1 MAESDASLIFD
12 VDYDTTSK
20 KIEEQLKSIIQN
32 LESSSVTKLKFSI
45 DEDSLKQI
53 QDTISGLSNG
63 LVFDSNGLQQ
73 NMNFKPIQPEITP
86 VKIPTNFVGTRG
98 QSIESLV
105 AQMQN
110 QIGKIAQSPVKVKI
124 QSDTDDKGNIEKTKA
139 TIEYINKDLGITEQ
153 QIYSIEKAGDTLKA
167 TLKSINVLSDKKS
180 NIVNTSKENE
190 SLKTMSANIKKTQID
205 LDSLSKKLQSIS
217 RDYQYDEIT
226 PGTANKTLSQIN
238 DKIAEFSDTSRTF
251 KQRKKDYEEII
262 SLVSRLRSE
271 ISNLNLQEKQF
282 VKSDTKSS
290 KINTYIDKAQS
301 QIDIYKNTISKFSSL
316 SSSNGQELYTEISS
330 TVRSMQDELNK
341 YNEGSKSM
349 KEKAAAYEKLIG
361 LSSTYKQQLE
371 ALNVELRN
379 ENANSASNTKMTN
392 LQNQISSI
400 WDKHGATIKT
410 NEEAYKAF
418 QEVQSKIN
426 IGLGKSGGYANVK
439 VAGEEVANLKKV
451 LTETGVITDG
461 LSTKMRKLFDVHLKT
476 AITMMGIHALQQ
488 GFSQLVDNVKEIDSA
503 LTQLKI
509 VSGESEIA
517 IEKFADKA
525 FKAAEKI
532 GSSATDIMFST
543 ETWSRLG
550 YSLNDSLS
558 LATTTAQFSNVGN
571 ISVEDATTSMTA
583 ILKAYSKDKQNAP
596 EDAQK
601 IADIL
606 TNVGEKYAISA
617 SELGEAL
624 KAGGA
629 SLEAANTNLEQSV
642 ALMAAGNAA
651 VQDSSK
657 VGNALKTTS
666 MRIRGATAELSDAG
680 EEVDDFCEST
690 SKMQETIKGLS
701 GVDIMEKDGKTFR
714 SIYDIMVDISN
725 VFDKLSDVNQASLL
739 EALAGKRNAT
749 VVKSIITNIKD
760 LQGAYEDAQN
770 ASGTVGKA
778 NAEYMDSIEGKL
790 NTFTAKFQEFSSAV
804 TNTDIFKGLI
814 DGGTVFVD
822 VLQQI
827 LTFGDGIVAKIGL
840 IVGIVG
846 LGSAIKL
853 GRFMPS
859 LPEDKNNGTVIK
871 LVNCW
876 EVCEY
881 YNYKVA

>member
-12 VDYDTTSK
+12 VDYQESYKNIAK
-20 KIEEQLKSIIQN
+20 KINRIVNSI
-32 LESSSVTKLKFSI
+32 EDKGVTKLKFSI
-45 DEDSLKQI
+45 DQNSVKDIK
-53 QDTISGLSNG
+53 DTLSKLSPN
-63 LVFDSNGLQQ
+63 LAFDGNGLQQ
-73 NMNFKPIQPEITP
+73 NINFKPIQPEITP
-86 VKIPTNFVGTRG
+86 VKIPTNFVGTSG

-105 AQMQN
+105 SQMQN
-110 QIGKIAQSPVKVKI
+110 QIGKIAQSPVKVKV
-124 QSDTDDKGNIEKTKA
+124 QGNTDEKGNFKATKA
-139 TIEYINKDLGITEQ
+139 FLEYINKDLGVTEQ
-153 QIYSIEKAGDTLKA
+153 RVYAIDDAGKALKA
-167 TLKSINVLSDKKS
+167 TLQSINVVSKDKS
-180 NIVNTSKENE
+180 NVVNT
-190 SLKTMSANIKKTQID
+190 
-205 LDSLSKKLQSIS
+205 
-217 RDYQYDEIT
+217 DEIKT
-226 PGTANKTLSQIN
+226 YMHNAELKVKTYENTVRKFANLSTESGRNAYN
-238 DKIAEFSDTSRTF
+238 DI
-251 KQRKKDYEEII
+251 
-262 SLVSRLRSE
+262 L
-271 ISNLNLQEKQF
+271 
-282 VKSDTKSS
+282 
-290 KINTYIDKAQS
+290 
-301 QIDIYKNTISKFSSL
+301 
-316 SSSNGQELYTEISS
+316 S
-330 TVRSMQDELNK
+330 TVNNMQTELDNYNK
-341 YNEGSKSM
+341 DSATME
-349 KEKAAAYEKLIG
+349 EKAAAYEKLIDLSKKYKLELEG
-361 LSSTYKQQLE
+361 LNTQ
-371 ALNVELRN
+371 LRN
-379 ENANSASNTKMTN
+379 ENANSASNTKMSN

-439 VAGEEVANLKKV
+439 VAGEEVAKLKK
-451 LTETGVITDG
+451 LLIETGVMTDD

-532 GSSATDIMFST
+532 GSSATDIMSST

-558 LATTTAQFSNVGN
+558 LAITTAQFSNVGN

-790 NTFTAKFQEFSSAV
+790 KTFTAKFQEFSSAV

-814 DGGTVFVD
+814 DGGTGFVD
-822 VLQQI
+822 ILQQI

-840 IVGIVG
+840 IVGVTG
-846 LGSAIKL
+846 LGSATKL

>member
-12 VDYDTTSK
+12 VDYQESYKNIAK
-20 KIEEQLKSIIQN
+20 KINRIVNSI
-32 LESSSVTKLKFSI
+32 EDKGVTKLKFSI
-45 DEDSLKQI
+45 DQNSVKDIK
-53 QDTISGLSNG
+53 DTLSKLSPN
-63 LVFDSNGLQQ
+63 LAFDGNGLQQ
-73 NMNFKPIQPEITP
+73 NINFKPIQPEITP
-86 VKIPTNFVGTRG
+86 VKIPTNFVGTSG

-105 AQMQN
+105 SQMQN
-110 QIGKIAQSPVKVKI
+110 QIGKIAQSPVKVKV
-124 QSDTDDKGNIEKTKA
+124 QGNTDEKGNFKATKA
-139 TIEYINKDLGITEQ
+139 FLEYINKDLGVTEQ
-153 QIYSIEKAGDTLKA
+153 RVYAIDDAGKALKA
-167 TLKSINVLSDKKS
+167 TLQSINVVSKDKS
-180 NIVNTSKENE
+180 NVVNT
-190 SLKTMSANIKKTQID
+190 
-205 LDSLSKKLQSIS
+205 
-217 RDYQYDEIT
+217 DEIET
-226 PGTANKTLSQIN
+226 YMHNAELKVKTYENTVRKFANLSTESGQNAYN
-238 DKIAEFSDTSRTF
+238 DI
-251 KQRKKDYEEII
+251 
-262 SLVSRLRSE
+262 L
-271 ISNLNLQEKQF
+271 
-282 VKSDTKSS
+282 
-290 KINTYIDKAQS
+290 
-301 QIDIYKNTISKFSSL
+301 
-316 SSSNGQELYTEISS
+316 S
-330 TVRSMQDELNK
+330 TVNNMQTELDNYNK
-341 YNEGSKSM
+341 DSATME
-349 KEKAAAYEKLIG
+349 EKAAAYEKLIDLSKKYKLELEG
-361 LSSTYKQQLE
+361 LNTQ
-371 ALNVELRN
+371 LRN
-379 ENANSASNTKMTN
+379 ENANSASNTKMSN

-439 VAGEEVANLKKV
+439 VAGEEVAKLKK
-451 LTETGVITDG
+451 LLIETGVMTDD

-532 GSSATDIMFST
+532 GSSATDIMSST

-558 LATTTAQFSNVGN
+558 LAITTAQFSNVGN

-790 NTFTAKFQEFSSAV
+790 KTFTAKFQEFSSAV

-814 DGGTVFVD
+814 DGGTGFVD
-822 VLQQI
+822 ILQQI

-840 IVGIVG
+840 IVGVTG
-846 LGSAIKL
+846 LGSATKL

>member
-73 NMNFKPIQPEITP
+73 NINFKPIQPEITP
-86 VKIPTNFVGTRG
+86 VKIPTNFVGTSG

-105 AQMQN
+105 SQMQN
-110 QIGKIAQSPVKVKI
+110 QIGEIAQSPVKVKV
-124 QSDTDDKGNIEKTKA
+124 QGDTDKEGNFKATKA
-139 TIEYINKDLGITEQ
+139 SLEYINKDLGITEQ
-153 QIYSIEKAGDTLKA
+153 RVYAIDEAGKTLKA
-167 TLKSINVLSDKKS
+167 TLQSINVVSKNKS
-180 NIVNTSKENE
+180 NVVNT
-190 SLKTMSANIKKTQID
+190 
-205 LDSLSKKLQSIS
+205 
-217 RDYQYDEIT
+217 DEIAT
-226 PGTANKTLSQIN
+226 YMHNAELQIKT
-238 DKIAEFSDTSRTF
+238 
-251 KQRKKDYEEII
+251 YE
-262 SLVSRLRSE
+262 
-271 ISNLNLQEKQF
+271 
-282 VKSDTKSS
+282 
-290 KINTYIDKAQS
+290 
-301 QIDIYKNTISKFSSL
+301 NTISKFANL
-316 SSSNGQELYTEISS
+316 SDENGQEVYKKISG
-330 TVRSMQDELNK
+330 TVSSMQTELDNYNK
-341 YNEGSKSM
+341 DSATME
-349 KEKAAAYEKLIG
+349 EKAAAYEKLINLSKQYKLELEG
-361 LSSTYKQQLE
+361 LNTQ
-371 ALNVELRN
+371 LRN
-379 ENANSASNTKMTN
+379 ENSNSASTTKALN
-392 LQNQISSI
+392 LQREISSI
-400 WDKHGATIKT
+400 WNKHGATIKT
-410 NEEAYKAF
+410 NTEAYKKF
-418 QEVQSKIN
+418 KEVQDKLKIG
-426 IGLGKSGGYANVK
+426 IGEKGGYANVK
-439 VAGEEVANLKKV
+439 VAGEDVANLKKV

-532 GSSATDIMFST
+532 GSSATDIMSST

-558 LATTTAQFSNVGN
+558 LAITTAQFSNVGN

-583 ILKAYSKDKQNAP
+583 ILKAYSKNQQNAP

-624 KAGGA
+624 KDGGA

-701 GVDIMEKDGKTFR
+701 GVDIMEKDEKTFR

-790 NTFTAKFQEFSSAV
+790 KTFTAKFQEFSSAV

-814 DGGTVFVD
+814 DGGTGFVD

-827 LTFGDGIVAKIGL
+827 LTFGDGIVPKIGL
-840 IVGIVG
+840 IVGIAG
-846 LGSAIKL
+846 LGSATKL